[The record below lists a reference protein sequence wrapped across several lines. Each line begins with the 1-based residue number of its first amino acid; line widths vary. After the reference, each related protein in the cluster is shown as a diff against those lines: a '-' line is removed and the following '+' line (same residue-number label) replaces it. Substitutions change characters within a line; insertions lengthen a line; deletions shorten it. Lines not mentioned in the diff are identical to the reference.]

1 MMHDRFKQLIA
12 ILILSFCFNL
22 QAKTADYTTAMVQN
36 DTLKDKAA
44 KKTQRKA
51 EREKLRNSNDRFK
64 ISFDYVYAKLDTEV
78 SFELPAGNLNSVI
91 GLENDLGLPSNS
103 YFFTGSFLYR
113 ITPSSGLYTQ
123 YYGINRKETSQT
135 QKDLIFKDETI
146 PAGTDVE
153 AHFNTQVISTGY
165 LYSVLKDPNA
175 YLGFY
180 FNIYFMFVETGLQS
194 AYGFQD
200 LNVEL
205 IAPLPNFGI
214 LASFKLNKWL
224 YFNGNIGFFALKLD
238 DFGGS
243 IHNYDFTFMAKPVH
257 WLGIDLSYQVFDVMV
272 EFPSDDINTEID
284 YNFRG
289 PSIGLSFFF

>member
-1 MMHDRFKQLIA
+1 MYDLFKQLIA
-12 ILILSFCFNL
+12 VFILSLCFNL
-22 QAKTADYTTAMVQN
+22 HARTADDATTIIRN

-44 KKTQRKA
+44 KKAQRDA
-51 EREKLRNSNDRFK
+51 ERLELRNSNDRFK
-64 ISFDYVYAKLDTEV
+64 ISFDYLRAKLETEL
-78 SFELPAGNLNSVI
+78 SFELPTGNLNSVI
-91 GLENDLGLPSNS
+91 SLENDLGLPSNS

-113 ITPSSGLYTQ
+113 ITPRSGLYAQ

-135 QKDLIFKDETI
+135 QRDLIFKGEII

-165 LYSVLKDPNA
+165 LYSVLKDRNA

-180 FNIYFMFVETGLQS
+180 LNIYFMFVETGIQS
-194 AYGFQD
+194 AYGLQD
-200 LNVEL
+200 LDVEL
-205 IAPLPNFGI
+205 LAPLPNFGI

-243 IHNYDFTFMAKPVH
+243 IHNYDLTLMAKPVN

-272 EFPSDDINTEID
+272 EFPSDGINTEID